1 MKLLKRNKKTEIYY
15 ALYQGEVDCVD
26 EDGFMTGEKTVTY
39 SEPKKMKVNASPST
53 GATSVEQ
60 FGTLTDY
67 DKVLMTDDM
76 NCPIDENSIIWLETQ
91 PSEEHNYKVKKI
103 AKSLNS
109 IAYAVKKVDV
119 NSDLT

>member
-39 SEPKKMKVNASPST
+39 SEPKMMKVNASPST

-60 FGTLTDY
+60 FGTLSDY
-67 DKVLMTDDM
+67 DKVLMTDDI

-119 NSDLT
+119 KSD